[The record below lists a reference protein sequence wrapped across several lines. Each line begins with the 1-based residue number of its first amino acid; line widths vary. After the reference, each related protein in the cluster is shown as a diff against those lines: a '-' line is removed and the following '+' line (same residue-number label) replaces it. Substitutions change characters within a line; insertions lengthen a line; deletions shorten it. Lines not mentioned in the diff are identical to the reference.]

1 MALGIIS
8 MVFRAEVCSEE
19 EVGRGG
25 DLGLDSE
32 LLDSSGLQK
41 VGLSPGL

>member
-25 DLGLDSE
+25 DLGLDS
-32 LLDSSGLQK
+32 SGLQK